1 MKKTITATALAATLL
16 CAAPGATAQSAS
28 SLDKGSGGSV
38 PALSSSKG
46 QAYPVKAIRVI
57 SGFPPGSGADITARV
72 IGARLGEALGQQIVV
87 DNRPGAASN
96 IAAGLAAKSLPDG
109 YTLFIGTVA
118 NTINATLY
126 SNLPFD
132 FARDFAPVALTTAA
146 PNVLVLHPSVP
157 AKSVKELIALAKS
170 RPGRLNFAS
179 AGTGT
184 APHLSGEL
192 FNAMAGVRMVHIP
205 YKGSPPAVTDLLA
218 GEVALMFS
226 PSSTVLPHVKTGRL
240 RALAVTTAARLPSLP
255 ELPTV
260 AESGLKGYETITWFG
275 FVAPART
282 PPPVVTRLNAEI
294 VKVLALP
301 EVRNLFAS
309 QGIETLGGTPDH
321 FASYIRDEIAKWAKV
336 IRLSGAKAE

>member
-1 MKKTITATALAATLL
+1 MKYVTVVMALLLGMAA
-16 CAAPGATAQSAS
+16 AQSQ
-28 SLDKGSGGSV
+28 
-38 PALSSSKG
+38 P
-46 QAYPVKAIRVI
+46 YPSRAVRVI

-72 IGARLGEALGQQIVV
+72 IGVKLYEATGQQFFVE
-87 DNRPGAASN
+87 NRPGAGSN
-96 IAAGLAAKSLPDG
+96 IAAEVAAKSTPDG

-126 SNLPFD
+126 SKLPFD

-170 RPGRLNFAS
+170 RPGQLNFAS

-192 FNAMAGVRMVHIP
+192 FNAMSGVKMTHVP
-205 YKGSPPAVTDLLA
+205 YKGSPPAVLDLVA
-218 GEVALMFS
+218 GSVDVMFS
-226 PSSTVLPHVKTGRL
+226 PASTVLPHVKSERL

-255 ELPTV
+255 QLPTV
-260 AESGLKGYETITWFG
+260 AESGLKGYETVTWFG
-275 FVAPART
+275 FVAPAKT
-282 PPPVVTRLNAEI
+282 PPAIVTRLNAEI
-294 VKVLALP
+294 VKALSLP
-301 EVRNLFAS
+301 DVRSQFEL
-309 QGIETLGGTPDH
+309 QGIEILGGTPER
-321 FASYIRDEIAKWAKV
+321 FADYIRVEIAKWAKA

>member
-1 MKKTITATALAATLL
+1 MNRLIYMAAVAAML
-16 CAAPGATAQSAS
+16 CAATSALAQIASA
-28 SLDKGSGGSV
+28 GSG
-38 PALSSSKG
+38 A
-46 QAYPVKAIRVI
+46 AYPARSIRVI
-57 SGFPPGSGADITARV
+57 VGFPPGSGADITARV
-72 IGARLGEALGQQIVV
+72 IGAKAGEALAQQVIV

-96 IAAGLAAKSLPDG
+96 IAAELAAKAPADG

-126 SNLPFD
+126 PRLPFD

-146 PNVLVLHPSVP
+146 PNVLVVHTSVP
-157 AKSVKELIALAKS
+157 AKSVKELIALAKI
-170 RPGRLNFAS
+170 RPGQLNYAS

-275 FVAPART
+275 FVAPAKT
-282 PPPVVTRLNAEI
+282 PQAIVARLNAEI

-301 EVRNLFAS
+301 EVRNPFAI
-309 QGIETLGGTPDH
+309 QGIEVIGGTPEQ
-321 FASYIRDEIAKWAKV
+321 FASYIRDEITKWAKV
-336 IRLSGAKAE
+336 IRLSGAKAD

>member
-1 MKKTITATALAATLL
+1 MCKLNSMAAAAVML
-16 CAAPGATAQSAS
+16 CAATGTMAQTTPGGAGAAH
-28 SLDKGSGGSV
+28 
-38 PALSSSKG
+38 A
-46 QAYPVKAIRVI
+46 AYPTKPVRVI
-57 SGFPPGSGADITARV
+57 VGFPPGSGADITARV
-72 IGARLGEALGQQIVV
+72 IGAKLGDALGQQVVV

-96 IAAGLAAKSLPDG
+96 IAAELAAKAPADG

-126 SNLPFD
+126 PRLPFD
-132 FARDFAPVALTTAA
+132 FAQDFAPVALTTAA
-146 PNVLVLHPSVP
+146 PNVLVVHTSVP
-157 AKSVKELIALAKS
+157 AKSVKELIALAKG
-170 RPGRLNFAS
+170 RPGQLNYAS

-275 FVAPART
+275 FVAPAKT
-282 PPPVVTRLNAEI
+282 PQAIVARLNAEI

-301 EVRNLFAS
+301 DVRNQFAI
-309 QGIETLGGTPDH
+309 QGIEVIGGTPEQ
-321 FASYIRDEIAKWAKV
+321 FASYIRDEIAKWARAIK
-336 IRLSGAKAE
+336 LSGAKAE

>member
-1 MKKTITATALAATLL
+1 MKNQDLDRWLAWTAAILAAMLW
-16 CAAPGATAQSAS
+16 AASGATAQPY
-28 SLDKGSGGSV
+28 
-38 PALSSSKG
+38 PAKS
-46 QAYPVKAIRVI
+46 IRVI
-57 SGFPPGSGADITARV
+57 AGFPPGSGADITARV
-72 IGARLGEALGQQIVV
+72 IGARLSEALGQQVV
-87 DNRPGAASN
+87 VENRPGAGSN
-96 IAAGLAAKSLPDG
+96 IAAEIAAKSTADG

-126 SNLPFD
+126 AKLPFD

-146 PNVLVLHPSVP
+146 PNVLVVHPSVP
-157 AKSVKELIALAKS
+157 AKSVKDLIALAKS
-170 RPGRLNFAS
+170 RPGQLNYAS

-282 PPPVVTRLNAEI
+282 PPAVITRLNAEI

-309 QGIETLGGTPDH
+309 QGIETLGGTPDR
-321 FASYIRDEIAKWAKV
+321 FASYIRDEIAKWAEA

>member
-1 MKKTITATALAATLL
+1 MNKLIYMAAVAAMLYAATSALAQF
-16 CAAPGATAQSAS
+16 PSA
-28 SLDKGSGGSV
+28 GSG
-38 PALSSSKG
+38 A
-46 QAYPVKAIRVI
+46 AYPARSIRVI
-57 SGFPPGSGADITARV
+57 VGFPPGSGADITARV
-72 IGARLGEALGQQIVV
+72 IGAKAGEALAQQVIV

-96 IAAGLAAKSLPDG
+96 IAAELAAKAPADG

-126 SNLPFD
+126 PRLPFD
-132 FARDFAPVALTTAA
+132 FAREFAPVALTTAA
-146 PNVLVLHPSVP
+146 PNVLVVHTSVP

-170 RPGRLNFAS
+170 RPGQLNYAS

-192 FNAMAGVRMVHIP
+192 FNAMAGIRMVHIP

-226 PSSTVLPHVKTGRL
+226 PSSTVLPHVKSGRL

-275 FVAPART
+275 FVAPAKT
-282 PPPVVTRLNAEI
+282 PQAIVARLNAEI

-301 EVRNLFAS
+301 EVRNPFAI
-309 QGIETLGGTPDH
+309 QGIEVIGGTPEQ
-321 FASYIRDEIAKWAKV
+321 FASYIRDEITKWAKV
-336 IRLSGAKAE
+336 IRLSGAKAD

>member
-1 MKKTITATALAATLL
+1 MKATISVAVLPVLLAV
-16 CAAPGATAQSAS
+16 AAGAMAQPY
-28 SLDKGSGGSV
+28 
-38 PALSSSKG
+38 PARS
-46 QAYPVKAIRVI
+46 IRVI
-57 SGFPPGSGADITARV
+57 VGFPPGSGADITARV
-72 IGARLGEALGQQIVV
+72 IGAKAGEALAQQVIV

-96 IAAGLAAKSLPDG
+96 IAAELAAKAPADG

-126 SNLPFD
+126 PRLPFD

-146 PNVLVLHPSVP
+146 PNVLVVHTSVP

-170 RPGRLNFAS
+170 RPGQLNYAS

-226 PSSTVLPHVKTGRL
+226 PSSTVLPHVKSGRL

-275 FVAPART
+275 FVAPAKT
-282 PPPVVTRLNAEI
+282 PQAIVARLNAEI

-301 EVRNLFAS
+301 DVRNQFAI
-309 QGIETLGGTPDH
+309 QGIEVIGGTPEQ
-321 FASYIRDEIAKWAKV
+321 FASYIRDEITKWAKV
-336 IRLSGAKAE
+336 IRLSGAKAD

>member
-255 ELPTV
+255 ELPTI

-282 PPPVVTRLNAEI
+282 PPAVVTRLNAEI

>member
-1 MKKTITATALAATLL
+1 MNRLIYMAAVAAML
-16 CAAPGATAQSAS
+16 CAATSALAQIASA
-28 SLDKGSGGSV
+28 GSG
-38 PALSSSKG
+38 A
-46 QAYPVKAIRVI
+46 AYPARSIRVI
-57 SGFPPGSGADITARV
+57 VGFPPGSGADITARV
-72 IGARLGEALGQQIVV
+72 IGAKLGDALGQQVVV

-96 IAAGLAAKSLPDG
+96 IAAELAAKAPADG

-126 SNLPFD
+126 PRLPFD

-146 PNVLVLHPSVP
+146 PNVLVVHTSVP
-157 AKSVKELIALAKS
+157 AKSVKELIALAKI
-170 RPGRLNFAS
+170 RPGQLNYAS

-226 PSSTVLPHVKTGRL
+226 PSSTVLPHVKSGRL

-275 FVAPART
+275 FVAPAKT
-282 PPPVVTRLNAEI
+282 PQAIVARLNAEI

-301 EVRNLFAS
+301 DVRNQFAI
-309 QGIETLGGTPDH
+309 QGIEVIGGTPEQ
-321 FASYIRDEIAKWAKV
+321 FASYIRDEIAKWARAIK
-336 IRLSGAKAE
+336 LSGAKAE

>member
-1 MKKTITATALAATLL
+1 MRATISIAVLPVLLAV
-16 CAAPGATAQSAS
+16 AAGTMAQPYPA
-28 SLDKGSGGSV
+28 KSV
-38 PALSSSKG
+38 
-46 QAYPVKAIRVI
+46 RVI
-57 SGFPPGSGADITARV
+57 AGFPPGSGADITARV
-72 IGARLGEALGQQIVV
+72 IGARLGDALGQQVVV
-87 DNRPGAASN
+87 DNRPGAGSN
-96 IAAGLAAKSLPDG
+96 IAAEIAAKSPADG

-126 SNLPFD
+126 AKLPFD
-132 FARDFAPVALTTAA
+132 FARDFAPVVLTTAT
-146 PNVLVLHPSVP
+146 PNVLVVHPSVP

-170 RPGRLNFAS
+170 RPGQLNFAS
-179 AGTGT
+179 AGVGT

-192 FNAMAGVRMVHIP
+192 FNAMASVRMAHIP

-226 PSSTVLPHVKTGRL
+226 PSSTVLPHVKSGRL
-240 RALAVTTAARLPSLP
+240 RALAVTTATRLPSLP

-275 FVAPART
+275 FVAPAKT
-282 PPPVVTRLNAEI
+282 PQGIVTRLNAEI
-294 VKVLALP
+294 VKVLAAP
-301 EVRNLFAS
+301 EVRNQFAT

-321 FASYIRDEIAKWAKV
+321 FARYIRDEIAKWAKA

>member
-1 MKKTITATALAATLL
+1 MKKSIFVAAVAAMLYAATSALAQISPAG
-16 CAAPGATAQSAS
+16 PGA
-28 SLDKGSGGSV
+28 
-38 PALSSSKG
+38 
-46 QAYPVKAIRVI
+46 AYPAKSIRVI
-57 SGFPPGSGADITARV
+57 VGFPPGSGADITARV
-72 IGARLGEALGQQIVV
+72 IGAKAGEALAQQVIV

-96 IAAGLAAKSLPDG
+96 IAAELAAKTPADG

-126 SNLPFD
+126 PRLPFD
-132 FARDFAPVALTTAA
+132 FARDFAPVVLTTAA
-146 PNVLVLHPSVP
+146 PNVLVVHTSVP
-157 AKSVKELIALAKS
+157 AKSVKELIALAKI
-170 RPGRLNFAS
+170 RPGQLNYAS

-275 FVAPART
+275 FVAPAKT
-282 PPPVVTRLNAEI
+282 PQAIVARLNAEI

-301 EVRNLFAS
+301 DVRNQFAI
-309 QGIETLGGTPDH
+309 QGIEVIGGTPEQ
-321 FASYIRDEIAKWAKV
+321 FASYIRDEIAKWARAIK
-336 IRLSGAKAE
+336 LSGAKAE

>member
-1 MKKTITATALAATLL
+1 MNRLIYMAAVAAML
-16 CAAPGATAQSAS
+16 CAATSALAQIASA
-28 SLDKGSGGSV
+28 GSG
-38 PALSSSKG
+38 A
-46 QAYPVKAIRVI
+46 AYPARSIRVI
-57 SGFPPGSGADITARV
+57 VGFPPGSGADITARV
-72 IGARLGEALGQQIVV
+72 IGAKAGEALAQQVIV

-96 IAAGLAAKSLPDG
+96 IAAELAAKAPADG

-126 SNLPFD
+126 PRLPFD

-146 PNVLVLHPSVP
+146 PNVLVVHTSVP
-157 AKSVKELIALAKS
+157 AKSVKELIALAKI
-170 RPGRLNFAS
+170 RPGQLNYAS

-275 FVAPART
+275 FVAPAKT
-282 PPPVVTRLNAEI
+282 PQAIVARLNAEI

-301 EVRNLFAS
+301 DVRNQFAI
-309 QGIETLGGTPDH
+309 QGIEVIGGTPEQ

-336 IRLSGAKAE
+336 IRLSGAKAD

>member
-1 MKKTITATALAATLL
+1 M
-16 CAAPGATAQSAS
+16 APGAAAQPYPAR
-28 SLDKGSGGSV
+28 SV
-38 PALSSSKG
+38 
-46 QAYPVKAIRVI
+46 RVI
-57 SGFPPGSGADITARV
+57 AGFPPGSGADITARV
-72 IGARLGEALGQQIVV
+72 IGAKLGEALGQQMIV
-87 DNRPGAASN
+87 DNRPGAGSN
-96 IAAGLAAKSLPDG
+96 IAAELAAKSPPDG

-126 SNLPFD
+126 AKLPFD
-132 FARDFAPVALTTAA
+132 FARDFAPVALTTAT

-157 AKSVKELIALAKS
+157 AKSVNELITLAKS
-170 RPGRLNFAS
+170 HPGQLNYAS
-179 AGTGT
+179 SGVGTT
-184 APHLSGEL
+184 PHLSAEL
-192 FNAMAGVRMVHIP
+192 FNAMAGVKMLHVP
-205 YKGSPPAVTDLLA
+205 YKGSPPAVTDLIA

-255 ELPTV
+255 ELPTI

-282 PPPVVTRLNAEI
+282 PQAVITRLNAEI

-309 QGIETLGGTPDH
+309 QGIETLGGTPDQ
-321 FASYIRDEIAKWAKV
+321 FASYISNEIAKWAKV
-336 IRLSGAKAE
+336 IRLSGAKSE

>member
-1 MKKTITATALAATLL
+1 MKATISVAVLPVLLAV
-16 CAAPGATAQSAS
+16 AAGAMAQPY
-28 SLDKGSGGSV
+28 
-38 PALSSSKG
+38 PARS
-46 QAYPVKAIRVI
+46 IRVI
-57 SGFPPGSGADITARV
+57 VGFPPGSGADITARV
-72 IGARLGEALGQQIVV
+72 IGAKAGEALAQQVIV

-96 IAAGLAAKSLPDG
+96 IAAELAAKAPADG

-126 SNLPFD
+126 PRLPFD

-146 PNVLVLHPSVP
+146 PNVLVVHTSVP

-170 RPGRLNFAS
+170 RPGQLNYAS

-192 FNAMAGVRMVHIP
+192 FNAMAGIRMVHIP

-226 PSSTVLPHVKTGRL
+226 PSSTVLPHVKSGRL

-275 FVAPART
+275 FVAPAKT
-282 PPPVVTRLNAEI
+282 PQAIVARLNAEI

-301 EVRNLFAS
+301 EVRNPFAI
-309 QGIETLGGTPDH
+309 QGIEVIGGTPEQ
-321 FASYIRDEIAKWAKV
+321 FASYIRDEITKWAKV
-336 IRLSGAKAE
+336 IRLSGAKAD

>member
-1 MKKTITATALAATLL
+1 MNRLIYMAAVAAML
-16 CAAPGATAQSAS
+16 CAATSALAQIASA
-28 SLDKGSGGSV
+28 GSG
-38 PALSSSKG
+38 A
-46 QAYPVKAIRVI
+46 AYPARSIRVI
-57 SGFPPGSGADITARV
+57 VGFPPGSGADITARV
-72 IGARLGEALGQQIVV
+72 IGAKAEEALAQQVIV

-96 IAAGLAAKSLPDG
+96 IAAELAAKAPADG

-126 SNLPFD
+126 PRLPFD

-146 PNVLVLHPSVP
+146 PNVLVVHTSVP
-157 AKSVKELIALAKS
+157 AKSVKELIALAKI
-170 RPGRLNFAS
+170 RPGQLNYAS

-275 FVAPART
+275 FVAPAKT
-282 PPPVVTRLNAEI
+282 PQAIVARLNAEI

-301 EVRNLFAS
+301 EVRNPFAI
-309 QGIETLGGTPDH
+309 QGIEVIGGTPEQ
-321 FASYIRDEIAKWAKV
+321 FASYIRDEITKWAKV
-336 IRLSGAKAE
+336 IRLSGAKAD